1 MNGDN
6 RKEEKKTNDK
16 QNTIDKEERDAI
28 ILAFF
33 TALDRLN
40 NWR

>member
-1 MNGDN
+1 MKDN

-33 TALDRLN
+33 TALDKLN
-40 NWR
+40 NWG